1 MANLNMRQYL
11 KLTHESH
18 VFELPAE
25 MKCVILTVFRSLLM
39 LGNGEGQSLMN
50 TRMGI
55 VLKETVVLHQW
66 DINKQELGLLTKQ
79 LIII

>member
-25 MKCVILTVFRSLLM
+25 MKFEVCDPHSFHITASV
-39 LGNGEGQSLMN
+39 
-50 TRMGI
+50 
-55 VLKETVVLHQW
+55 K
-66 DINKQELGLLTKQ
+66 
-79 LIII
+79 